1 MKRNKLWVGISA
13 AALAGM
19 TGLTGC
25 ASGEGEGEHSYL
37 AGSGHH
43 GQSHSLGG
51 EGEGEGEGENEGEG
65 VAKVNF
71 LKDDVAYLTQ
81 LGLMR
86 GHLLVGYQLF
96 KDGHIEHAKTHMKHP
111 KSELYSDVASA
122 FEARNVAGFADQ
134 LSALSSAVEQ
144 EQASEVVDTAYAEL
158 LNAISV
164 SEAAVDSSTLTP
176 GVQLQRVV
184 ALLRVAGEEYAIAVV
199 DGEMK
204 NAHEYQDALG
214 FTTVAA
220 EIIDSISGADAVQ
233 AKAQD
238 IVESL
243 KPLWPNLVPP
253 ATLTTEAGQLFGAA
267 AKIELLALS
276 L

>member
-1 MKRNKLWVGISA
+1 MMSFNAKYYHLEW
-13 AALAGM
+13 LAGM

-65 VAKVNF
+65 
-71 LKDDVAYLTQ
+71 
-81 LGLMR
+81 
-86 GHLLVGYQLF
+86 
-96 KDGHIEHAKTHMKHP
+96 
-111 KSELYSDVASA
+111 
-122 FEARNVAGFADQ
+122 ADQ

-184 ALLRVAGEEYAIAVV
+184 ALLRGVMLIR
-199 DGEMK
+199 
-204 NAHEYQDALG
+204 
-214 FTTVAA
+214 
-220 EIIDSISGADAVQ
+220 
-233 AKAQD
+233 
-238 IVESL
+238 
-243 KPLWPNLVPP
+243 
-253 ATLTTEAGQLFGAA
+253 
-267 AKIELLALS
+267 
-276 L
+276 